1 LYSLRLRFGR
11 RLLSDPPLAKTTG
24 VLRAK
29 DLNEHGITRA
39 HLSRMVEQGLL
50 QAVARGLYRLP
61 NAPLTEHHSLVETA
75 VRVPNGIIC
84 LLSALNFHGLTT
96 QLPFEV
102 WLAIE
107 YKAWAVQEEQLPLRF
122 VRFSGDA
129 FTAGVEYHTI
139 EGAPVKIYGPAKTV
153 ADCFKYRHKIG
164 LDIALEAMRDGLRQ
178 RLFTVDNLWR
188 YAGICR
194 AQNVM
199 RPYLEALL

>member
-1 LYSLRLRFGR
+1 MNETYSEQI
-11 RLLSDPPLAKTTG
+11 LSLTKTVG

-29 DLNEHGITRA
+29 DLSAHGIPRTY
-39 HLSRMVEQGLL
+39 LSRMVDQGLL
-50 QAVARGLYRLP
+50 QRVARGLYRLP
-61 NAPLTEHHSLVETA
+61 NAPLTEHHSLVEA
-75 VRVPNGIIC
+75 SVRVPNGIIC

-96 QLPFEV
+96 QIPFEI

-107 YKAWAVQEEQLPLRF
+107 NKAWAAQEEQLPLRF

-129 FTAGVEYHTI
+129 FTAGVEYHSI
-139 EGAPVKIYGPAKTV
+139 EGVLVKIYGPAKTV

-188 YAGICR
+188 YARICR
-194 AQNVM
+194 VQNVI
-199 RPYLEALL
+199 RPYIEATL